1 MLGDE
6 LNFIQELHNSTNRN
20 YTARMLDEKVEAMDR
35 AKLYEED
42 YWDGD
47 RRYGYGGYR
56 YIEGRW
62 KEFAEKLIE
71 KYSLTSDSKILDLGC
86 GKGFLLF
93 EIQKLIPGVKLYG
106 VDISNHAIA
115 NLHPELE
122 IEAIILNAGSHLPF
136 MDKEF
141 DLVMSIN
148 TLHNLSL
155 LNFENAI
162 SNMMRLG
169 KHQYL
174 VVESFRD
181 SQEQF
186 NLQCWALTANLLLSK
201 DDWLWLFLKSEYFG
215 DFEFI
220 YFQ

>member
-1 MLGDE
+1 MLGNE

-62 KEFAEKLIE
+62 KELAEKLIE

-201 DDWLWLFLKSEYFG
+201 DDWLYLFLKSEYFG